1 MSLEDELIALKDKFK
16 QTEDGFAE
24 LETKNLGKKFTKI
37 KGASAVKSKLS
48 KAARQL
54 RPGKVKLEKALKE
67 YDKAMVIFNDDKL
80 WRLEAETKLR
90 TALTGY
96 LKVIANN
103 IGARQQTKIS
113 RDQGLFLAK
122 CNAGHRDLSL
132 NF

>member
-1 MSLEDELIALKDKFK
+1 M
-16 QTEDGFAE
+16 
-24 LETKNLGKKFTKI
+24 
-37 KGASAVKSKLS
+37 
-48 KAARQL
+48 
-54 RPGKVKLEKALKE
+54 KE
-67 YDKAMVIFNDDKL
+67 YDKAVVIFNEDKL
-80 WRLEAETKLR
+80 WRLEAESKLR

>member
-1 MSLEDELIALKDKFK
+1 MCIRDR
-16 QTEDGFAE
+16 
-24 LETKNLGKKFTKI
+24 
-37 KGASAVKSKLS
+37 LS

-67 YDKAMVIFNDDKL
+67 YDKAIVIFNEDKI
-80 WRLEAETKLR
+80 WRLEAEAKLR
-90 TALTGY
+90 NGLTDY

-103 IGARQQTKIS
+103 IGARQQSNIS